1 MGRIVIGVD
10 IGTTSTK
17 AVAFTPAGR
26 VLAHDTIEY
35 PLLQP
40 EAAAA
45 EQDPQQ
51 IFQAVLSAIASCVK
65 QSKAAPA
72 DVLAVSFSAA
82 MHSLILVDDAGA
94 PLTNSITWADHRA
107 SAWASRIRDEWDGL
121 AIYRR
126 TGTPIHPMSKSP
138 VAEAIEWSASTRCRV
153 G

>member
-94 PLTNSITWADHRA
+94 PGRCCPCRRRPAARPAPRRA
-107 SAWASRIRDEWDGL
+107 A
-121 AIYRR
+121 
-126 TGTPIHPMSKSP
+126 
-138 VAEAIEWSASTRCRV
+138 RCAAARAV
-153 G
+153 GETARARG